1 MPAMA
6 RRMMTLEIGNSAK
19 SHIRACQDVALKLVF
34 SVLAVAQDDADG
46 DVCVRRT
53 RSWRGECLSSMTGAE
68 AEGLAD
74 TMVVRGAVS
83 EVGFWHGRTQRSADG
98 VRILRVR
105 EMSVLVG

>member
-6 RRMMTLEIGNSAK
+6 RRMMTLEVRNSAK
-19 SHIRACQDVALKLVF
+19 SHVRACRHVALKLVF

-53 RSWRGECLSSMTGAE
+53 RSWRGECLGSMTGV
-68 AEGLAD
+68 EGLAD
-74 TMVVRGAVS
+74 SMVVRVAVS

-105 EMSVLVG
+105 EMSVLVD